1 MKKALVVFLALALVA
16 GVFADEPVAEL
27 GVAEFT
33 GNASVTWG
41 ADLDTEKTGFSN
53 AAEASLKVT
62 LVKGGDKSTSGDGI
76 WAELK
81 IKTNDLITEGKNGN
95 SALKDG
101 KPELD
106 VAKLHFGPVYV
117 GIKSGD
123 TQTGKLYLPRALGFE
138 QFRLNDIGI
147 NKTQGIVVGY
157 SAGDIFSIDVDLRSV
172 AKYNDDYAVA
182 AEITSKPISGLTAK
196 AGFTYGIEAARTAT
210 TLVDDLYAMSAS
222 VAYKMNIGDKG
233 MYVEPAVGYV
243 NTLNEVV
250 LDASKP
256 NEKTLEK
263 GVVGVGVLFGFS
275 DETGKDNPGLPLFD
289 DANSKKSNAGA
300 SVVAFFDFDSNRKYT
315 LDSNGVALATPKDA
329 PIVIPF
335 SFDVWTGSKLVPNLN
350 VAAFV
355 RTSDI
360 TAYTP
365 QEGGSAL
372 ILNTGFA
379 AKYDVKVNDLTITPK
394 FGMMLNI
401 ADASGKV
408 ANTVVKYSSQTAN
421 IEAGVDVA
429 GLINN
434 TTVSVLYKVGP
445 FSKSTATNGTVTS
458 TTSVEKRGT
467 LDFTVK
473 IAF

>member
-81 IKTNDLITEGKNGN
+81 IKTNDLKTEANN
-95 SALKDG
+95 ADSVLKDG

-123 TQTGKLYLPRALGFE
+123 TTVGGFNLPSALGFE
-138 QFRLNDIGI
+138 QAGKKLDAVG
-147 NKTQGIVVGY
+147 KDQSQGITIGY
-157 SAGDIFSIDVDLRSV
+157 SAGDIFSIDVDLRSQ
-172 AKYNDDYAVA
+172 AKYNDNYAA
-182 AEITSKPISGLTAK
+182 ALEITSKPISGLTAK
-196 AGFTYGIEAARTAT
+196 AGFSYGIEAARTAT

-233 MYVEPAVGYV
+233 MYIEPGVAYT
-243 NTLNEVV
+243 NNLNEVV
-250 LDASKP
+250 VDPAKP
-256 NEKTLEK
+256 NEKSVTK
-263 GVVGVGVLFGFS
+263 GTVGVGVLFGFS

-300 SVVAFFDFDSNRKYT
+300 SIVALFNLDQNRKYT
-315 LDSNGVALATPKDA
+315 TNATGAAITAKDA
-329 PIVIPF
+329 PIAIPF
-335 SFDVWTGSKLVPNLN
+335 YFDVWTGSKLVPNLN
-350 VAAFV
+350 AAAFV
-355 RTSDI
+355 RTADI
-360 TAYTP
+360 TAYYLG
-365 QEGGSAL
+365 QEGASSL
-372 ILNTGFA
+372 TLNTGVGV
-379 AKYDVKVNDLTITPK
+379 KYDVKLNDLTITPK
-394 FGMMLNI
+394 AGMTLDI
-401 ADASGKV
+401 ANAKAYQFALAGQVAKV
-408 ANTVVKYSSQTAN
+408 
-421 IEAGVDVA
+421 EAGVDVA

-445 FSKSTATNGTVTS
+445 FSKATTTVGTVTT
-458 TTSVEKRGT
+458 TTSVETRGT